1 MTAHGL
7 LKLLATR
14 LAPLS
19 NIKGRRGVA
28 TSGRILGHD
37 SLFGRKLRFGLR
49 PIRVAQ
55 TMPSPGA
62 VVVRKS
68 LKSTGEQPRRHTSFT
83 DLTFAVHEYRPGFGA
98 ETSFFTHLLEFV
110 PHLHPR
116 RHASGSARTEGISSK
131 ESGLQTNSSSLT
143 NGLSQPRSH
152 LLRTQTLLVEGKREN
167 GCQR

>member
-1 MTAHGL
+1 MVSAHGL

-83 DLTFAVHEYRPGFGA
+83 NLPFAVHLYRPGFGA
-98 ETSFFTHLLEFV
+98 ETFFFTHALEFV
-110 PHLHPR
+110 PHLQAR
-116 RHASGSARTEGISSK
+116 RHTSGSARQRRVRPTRY
-131 ESGLQTNSSSLT
+131 GLQLIPSVLQSASASPEAVWFVL
-143 NGLSQPRSH
+143 
-152 LLRTQTLLVEGKREN
+152 
-167 GCQR
+167 

>member
-1 MTAHGL
+1 MMRAHGL

-19 NIKGRRGVA
+19 NIKGRRGVG

-37 SLFGRKLRFGLR
+37 SLFGRKLRFGVR

-83 DLTFAVHEYRPGFGA
+83 NLPFAVHLYRPGFGA
-98 ETSFFTHLLEFV
+98 ETIFFAHQLKFMPNLQAR
-110 PHLHPR
+110 H
-116 RHASGSARTEGISSK
+116 HASGSARQWRVRPK
-131 ESGLQTNSSSLT
+131 WSGLQTTPCSLT
-143 NGLSQPRSH
+143 NGLS
-152 LLRTQTLLVEGKREN
+152 
-167 GCQR
+167 